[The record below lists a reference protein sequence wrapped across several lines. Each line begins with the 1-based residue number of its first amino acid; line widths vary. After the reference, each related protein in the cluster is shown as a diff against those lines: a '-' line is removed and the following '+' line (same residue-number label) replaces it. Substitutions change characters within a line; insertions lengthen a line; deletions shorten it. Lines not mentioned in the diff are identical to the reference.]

1 MRTAT
6 KHHNTKQVGS
16 VYQEKVFAGFAG
28 LNNKFS
34 NEEIADNESPDCL
47 NVDFDV
53 RGAIMKIKGFT
64 LAKNFGASQ
73 INSIIP
79 FYKTSGSRVFIVAYG
94 TSLVQYDPLTTTTTV
109 ITTTLTGNGLRFTG
123 AIDTIN
129 NKLFMVNGN
138 TTDGLMS
145 WDGTT
150 FLKAIA
156 TAPNGKYI
164 EFYKNRM
171 YITGDPANVNRVYMS
186 SLGDPLT
193 WPALNFID
201 IDDGL
206 GGIMG
211 FKQLGD
217 SQIIFKEMGVFILK
231 GDSPS
236 NYVVVTSFAGN
247 HGTVSHYSIVRIPNG
262 LMYLSRDGVYLFDGR
277 HFTLMSD
284 KIQGSVYAWNQQY
297 TGNAVAFEYDHKY
310 MLSVPEGVGQSVN
323 NRTYAYSYLYK
334 YWTRYDLAMQ
344 ANTVF
349 TGSTVL
355 PTPYFSDTVG
365 NVMQAFTGDNAN
377 GAVLNS
383 YFLTKNYDFGTSAHY
398 KNFKKIVFEALAQ
411 PGNYNISLTFIQDF
425 GKNSKS
431 ITMPV
436 SYGALTIWNTFNWG
450 QAKWGGVGEV
460 AQLSTI
466 MPGQAKY
473 IQFRIDGNGKDQPY
487 TLLKWIVKFKVKARI
502 V

>member
-1 MRTAT
+1 MARRSAATAPSG
-6 KHHNTKQVGS
+6 GS
-16 VYQEKVFAGFAG
+16 VYVEKVFAGFAG

-53 RGAIMKIKGFT
+53 RGAIVKTKGFT
-64 LAKNFGASQ
+64 LAKNFGTTQ

-79 FYKTSGSRVFIVAYG
+79 FYKTSGSRVFIVSYG
-94 TSLVQYDPLTTTTTV
+94 TSLVQYDPVSTTTTT

-123 AIDTIN
+123 AIDTVHN
-129 NKLFMVNGN
+129 VLYLVNGN
-138 TTDGLMS
+138 TSDGLMS

-150 FLKAIA
+150 FTKAIA
-156 TAPNGKYI
+156 TGPTGKYI

-171 YITGDPANVNRVYMS
+171 YICGDPGNPNRLYMS
-186 SLGDPLT
+186 DLGTPT
-193 WPALNFID
+193 SWPALNFID

-206 GGIMG
+206 GGINGM
-211 FKQLGD
+211 KQLGD
-217 SQIIFKEMGVFILK
+217 SQIIFKELGVFILK

-236 NYVVVTSFAGN
+236 NYLVVTTFAGN

-284 KIQGSVYAWNQQY
+284 KIQGSVYAWNQQF

-310 MLSVPEGVGQSVN
+310 MLSVPEGVGQSTN
-323 NRTYAYSYLYK
+323 NRTYAYSFLYK
-334 YWTRYDLAMQ
+334 YWTRYDLPMQ
-344 ANTVF
+344 SNTVF

-355 PTPYFSDTVG
+355 PTPYFSDIAG

-377 GAVLNS
+377 GAALNS
-383 YFLTKNYDFGTSAHY
+383 YFLTKNYDFGTSVHY
-398 KNFKKIVFEALAQ
+398 KTFKKIVFEALAQ
-411 PGNYNISLTFIQDF
+411 PGNYNISLTFVQDF
-425 GKNSKS
+425 GKNSKVLQ
-431 ITMPV
+431 MPV
-436 SYGALTIWNTFNWG
+436 SFATLTIWNQFNWG
-450 QAKWGGVGEV
+450 QAKWGGVGEI

-473 IQFRIDGNGKDQPY
+473 IQFRIDGNGKDQPF
-487 TLLKWIVKFKVKARI
+487 TLLKWVIKYKVKARI